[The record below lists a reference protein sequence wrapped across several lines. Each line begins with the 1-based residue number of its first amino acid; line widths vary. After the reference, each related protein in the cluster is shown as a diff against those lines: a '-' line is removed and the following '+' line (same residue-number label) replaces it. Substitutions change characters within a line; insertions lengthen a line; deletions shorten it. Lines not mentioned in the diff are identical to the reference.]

1 MNRTLRT
8 AAMLVLSLA
17 TLGASAYAQTSAQI
31 PRTFSYQ
38 GLLTDISGRN
48 VPDGNHIL
56 TLTIYDAP
64 TGGTELYSETHAAPV
79 IRGTFNV
86 IIGSVNPIPSTLKFD
101 RPYYLG
107 VSVDGK
113 DELSPRTAMLAVPYA
128 LRSIG
133 AETAV
138 SAEHAATA
146 DLATVSQGLAPTAT
160 GFVRSLNGRDGDL
173 EIVGSGSTQIQTQGN
188 RVMIFSKEVTSGITS
203 IHSIDAALA
212 VTDGT
217 GPAVSLSLVPGGITE
232 ALIGDAAVNN
242 KKLRNGSVTTDKLA
256 DAAVTAQ
263 KMSSGGAPS
272 GMTLVS
278 TGSGTPVWG
287 NPIATAIILPRA
299 DTVNS
304 SSPLWSL
311 YNSGAGGAGRFTILN
326 AGNGSDALTAATTGS
341 GNALNISGKLYQSNG
356 GVVFDGTVGQAP
368 ASGPGTRMMWVPS
381 KGAFRAG
388 YVNGNQWD
396 QGNLGDYSTAT
407 GFRPTASGNSSVAM
421 GNSTVATGDYS
432 VAIGR
437 NASATGLSSY
447 ATGQLTAAGG
457 DYSTAMGYQTA
468 SSGIYST
475 ALGYNTIASSD
486 YTTATGQRAV
496 ASAPSATAMGWST
509 TASGVASTAMG
520 EGTIA
525 SGVAST
531 AFGLSTVAVGENSLA
546 TGNSTRADG
555 DNTTAMGSA
564 VSTNGYNGAFVWG
577 DASTSN
583 VMNATVDNQVAFRA
597 SGGMVVY
604 ADSSLATKM
613 SLDPGGA
620 FSIQGSTGMTPV
632 SGAGSRMMWV
642 PYRSAFRA
650 GSVDG
655 GQWDDPNIGDWSF
668 GSGYN
673 TLAIGNYS
681 VAMGRG
687 AQALN
692 TYAVAMGTGTNASGF
707 ASTALGWA
715 NVALGTASFAVGF
728 SSSAGGNN
736 SFAAG
741 NLAVAQGN
749 ASVAMGSSVNAL
761 GDFSV
766 ALGSNSTT
774 GANAGSFVFGDAST
788 TTPVT
793 NSSAN
798 QFMVRAAGGTIIY
811 SNAAMNAGVSL
822 APGAGAWATISDRN
836 RKENFRPENAES
848 VLSRLVSLPVTSWN
862 YRSQDASIRH
872 MGPMAQDFNA
882 AFGLGESDTTIT
894 TTDIDG
900 VTILAVQALA
910 RRTDELRART
920 EELESLR
927 REVVD
932 LRSRFGEVET
942 LRARLEELRSLLE
955 QAGEKELRQASNMER

>member
-38 GLLTDISGRN
+38 GLLTNPQGAH

-56 TLTIYDAP
+56 TLTVYDAP
-64 TGGTELYSETHAAPV
+64 TGGTVLYSETHAVPV
-79 IRGTFNV
+79 LRGVFNV
-86 IIGSVNPIPSTLKFD
+86 IIGSVNPIPNTLKFD

-128 LRSIG
+128 LRSIES
-133 AETAV
+133 ETAV
-138 SAEHAATA
+138 SAEHASTA
-146 DLATVSQGLAPTAT
+146 DLATVSQGLAPGAT
-160 GFVRSLNGRDGDL
+160 GFVRSVNGRDGDL
-173 EIVGSGSTQIQTQGN
+173 EIVGSGSTQIQTLGN
-188 RVMIFSKEVTSGITS
+188 RLTIFSKEVTSGITS

-217 GPAVSLSLVPGGITE
+217 GPAVSLSMVPGGITE
-232 ALIGDAAVNN
+232 ALIGDAAINN
-242 KKLRNGSVTTDKLA
+242 RKLRNGSVTTEKLA
-256 DAAVTAQ
+256 DGAVTAQ
-263 KMSSGGAPS
+263 KMSSGIAPS

-278 TGSGTPVWG
+278 TGTGTPIWG

-311 YNSGAGGAGRFTILN
+311 YNSGSGGAGRFTILN
-326 AGNGSDALTAATTGS
+326 SGNGSDALVAATVGS
-341 GNALNISGKLYQSNG
+341 GNALNVSGKLYQSNG
-356 GVVFDGTVGQAP
+356 GVVFDGTVGTAP
-368 ASGPGTRMMWVPS
+368 VSGPGTRMMWVPS
-381 KGAFRAG
+381 RSAFRAG

-407 GFRPTASGNSSVAM
+407 GYRPTASGNSSVSM

-437 NASATGLSSY
+437 NASATGLSSF
-447 ATGQLTAAGG
+447 ATGQLTVAGG
-457 DYSTAMGYQTA
+457 DYSTALGYQTA
-468 SSGIYST
+468 SPGTYST
-475 ALGYNTIASSD
+475 ALGYNTIASGD
-486 YTTATGQRAV
+486 YSTATGQRAV
-496 ASAPSATAMGWST
+496 ANAPSATAMGWSS
-509 TASGVASTAMG
+509 TASGAASTAMG

-531 AFGLSTVAVGENSLA
+531 ALGLSTVAAGENSLA

-555 DNTTAMGSA
+555 DNSTAMGSS
-564 VSTNGYNGAFVWG
+564 VSTNGYSGSFVWG
-577 DASTSN
+577 DASTAN
-583 VMNATVDNQVAFRA
+583 VMNATANNQFAMRA

-604 ADSSLATKM
+604 ADSNLASKM
-613 SLDPGGA
+613 TLHPGGA
-620 FSIQGSTGMTPV
+620 FSIEGSAGMTPIT
-632 SGAGSRMMWV
+632 GAGTRVMWV
-642 PYRSAFRA
+642 PYRSAFRVGA
-650 GSVDG
+650 VDG
-655 GQWDDPNIGDWSF
+655 GQWDDANIGDWSF
-668 GSGYN
+668 GAGYN
-673 TLAIGNYS
+673 SLAIGNYS

-687 AQALN
+687 TQALN

-715 NVALGTASFAVGF
+715 STALGTASFVVGF

-741 NLAVAQGN
+741 NLSVAQGN
-749 ASVAMGSSVNAL
+749 SSVAMGTSVSAL
-761 GDFSV
+761 GDYSV
-766 ALGSNSTT
+766 ALGSNATT
-774 GANAGSFVFGDAST
+774 GANTGSFVFGDAST

-793 NSSAN
+793 NTGAN
-798 QFMVRAAGGTIIY
+798 EFMVRAAGGTIIY

-822 APGAGAWATISDRN
+822 APGAGAWATVSDRN
-836 RKENFRPENAES
+836 KKENFRTENPET
-848 VLSRLVSLPVTSWN
+848 VLNRLVSIPVTSWN

-872 MGPMAQDFNA
+872 MGPMAQDFHA
-882 AFGLGESDTTIT
+882 AFDLGESDTTIT

-910 RRTDELRART
+910 QRTDELRART

-927 REVVD
+927 REVAE
-932 LRSRFGEVET
+932 LRSRLGDVET

-955 QAGEKELRQASNMER
+955 QANRPELRQASNMEK